1 MSAVLESVVQEN
13 LFSVLASNQT
23 FEDKSFEEVNAE
35 SSEVIAP
42 VVIEDVKQQHTAAK
56 LFEAYD
62 AAIKG
67 VYEVNLA
74 IVQYRNLCD
83 GINHQHDVSYVDEH
97 AFWKMHKSA
106 IRHTVK
112 VFKDLCMTPEAHID
126 AMDEFEAI
134 VGEYKYQIA
143 TNFNDAR
150 KELSIEQL
158 KDFRV
163 DLVALWDGL
172 AAKYADGGVRLARSQ
187 AATDIFKKF
196 NLERNPFKIENGKA
210 QLVTYVY
217 CERKF
222 NSKEHEYS
230 LSSRRSVEELRK
242 PLSVFLEFAEMED
255 FVDIAINEAIGSSW
269 ATPVQSGL
277 KCIASP
283 GHIEFKTFLREWKWT
298 LSEHAAI
305 KLREFIAE
313 YANIGN

>member
-23 FEDKSFEEVNAE
+23 FDESVFEKAHAE
-35 SSEVIAP
+35 SNVPIEPVISEVVEQHP
-42 VVIEDVKQQHTAAK
+42 VAMLV
-56 LFEAYD
+56 EAYE

-67 VYEVNLA
+67 VVEVNVA
-74 IVQYRNLCD
+74 IRRYRDICD
-83 GINHQHDVSYVDEH
+83 NIDHQREVAEIDDHD
-97 AFWKMHKSA
+97 AWKVHKSA
-106 IRHTVK
+106 IRKTVMA
-112 VFKDLCMTPEAHID
+112 FKLSCMNPEASID
-126 AMDEFEAI
+126 ALDEYEEI
-134 VGEYKYQIA
+134 VGERQVELVS
-143 TNFNDAR
+143 NFNAAR
-150 KELSIEQL
+150 REFTEEQL

-163 DLVALWDGL
+163 DLLALWDGL
-172 AAKYADGGVRLARSQ
+172 ATKFADGGVRLARSQ
-187 AATDIFKKF
+187 AAADIFKKF

-222 NSKEHEYS
+222 NSKEHEYT

-242 PLSVFLEFAEMED
+242 PLSVFLQFAEMED
-255 FVDIAINEAIGSSW
+255 FVDIAIHEAIGSSW